1 MQQRISKKIIIYLS
15 LFFIFTTI
23 NNNFLDKLSFPK
35 INFIKIDG
43 LDFDDSQSLQ
53 MNLDYLKLKN
63 LFFLDENKIKEKINS
78 NKIVDKFSVFKNY
91 PSTLEIKIK
100 KTQFLA
106 GTKKNGIYYFIGSN
120 GKLIQ
125 SKNNIF
131 NLPFIFGNFKNHEF
145 IEFKNIVD
153 NSNFNFK
160 NIKNLYFYPSKRWDI
175 ETIDGYVI
183 KLPKHDLYEK
193 LNFYIH
199 LIKDQKFKNLKFI
212 DLRQKNQVIINEE

>member
-106 GTKKNGIYYFIGSN
+106 GTKKM
-120 GKLIQ
+120 
-125 SKNNIF
+125 
-131 NLPFIFGNFKNHEF
+131 
-145 IEFKNIVD
+145 
-153 NSNFNFK
+153 
-160 NIKNLYFYPSKRWDI
+160 
-175 ETIDGYVI
+175 GYI
-183 KLPKHDLYEK
+183 ILLDLME
-193 LNFYIH
+193 N
-199 LIKDQKFKNLKFI
+199 
-212 DLRQKNQVIINEE
+212 